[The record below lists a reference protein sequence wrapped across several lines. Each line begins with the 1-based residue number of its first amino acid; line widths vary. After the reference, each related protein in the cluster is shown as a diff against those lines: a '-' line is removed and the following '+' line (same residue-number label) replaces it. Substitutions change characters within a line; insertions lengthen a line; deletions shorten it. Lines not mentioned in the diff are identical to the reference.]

1 MKKFWYLPIV
11 LAMFSMFVAQAQP
24 KPMQGERRLQMLKDS
39 LQLTSDQEKK
49 VADILKQEQTA
60 FQNAREENRG
70 DRETMRAFM
79 LEQTKK
85 TDEQIKS
92 VLTKEQAEKYDSM
105 MKVRREQMREKSQQR
120 KSSSQ

>member
-1 MKKFWYLPIV
+1 
-11 LAMFSMFVAQAQP
+11 
-24 KPMQGERRLQMLKDS
+24 MLKDS

>member
-1 MKKFWYLPIV
+1 MKKFWCLPIV
-11 LAMFSMFVAQAQP
+11 LAIFGAFIAQAQP
-24 KPMQGERRLQMLKDS
+24 RQMQGERRLQMLKDS

-60 FQNAREENRG
+60 FENAREENRG
-70 DRETMRAFM
+70 DREAMRAFM
-79 LEQTKK
+79 LKQTKK

-92 VLTKEQAEKYDSM
+92 VLTKEQAEKYDSI
-105 MKVRREQMREKSQQR
+105 MKARREQMREKSQQR